1 MTSIEERN
9 REVTRVENFRNN
21 YNFSGSSL
29 DVDIEESR
37 SIFEIFLQII
47 SIIIMIVTF
56 PFSLFFTVR
65 IVNEFERLVL
75 FRFGRITSSSPKGP
89 GFHILIPFIDYSSK
103 VINRTNE
110 LSIN

>member
-1 MTSIEERN
+1 MTSIEGRN
-9 REVTRVENFRNN
+9 REVTRVESFRNN

-29 DVDIEESR
+29 DIEESR

-47 SIIIMIVTF
+47 AIIILIVTF

-89 GFHILIPFIDYSSK
+89 GFHILIPFIDSSSK
-103 VINRTNE
+103 VIN
-110 LSIN
+110 